1 MIFKKIVTNKY
12 TMISN
17 EILETKSLSMKAKG
31 ILSYLLSK
39 PDTWKPAI
47 SDIVRSSKDGKDSI
61 ATGIRE
67 LVDHG
72 YMRLIKYQ
80 DKNGKFEGSE
90 WQVSSDPIF
99 VKENAENPQSIDDFD
114 DAENTDSPQSEIP
127 RTGKSA
133 SSNTKESNT
142 EESNMVDQDFFDEG
156 KKVSKTLFRN
166 SLASNM
172 VAFKKSLQ
180 KEEKIGVDLEYYYQS
195 VMDWSDTKEGDG
207 KKFLRTAKGWIATAR
222 TFMRGDL
229 EKGKLKILAK
239 EGEVKEQKTMAY
251 YKEFFEL

>member
-1 MIFKKIVTNKY
+1 
-12 TMISN
+12 
-17 EILETKSLSMKAKG
+17 MKAKG

-72 YMRLIKYQ
+72 YMRLLKHQ

-90 WQVSSDPIF
+90 WQVSSDPLF
-99 VKENAENPQSIDDFD
+99 KKENAENPQSFEDF
-114 DAENTDSPQSEIP
+114 EEPEQPIIPQPETP
-127 RTGKSA
+127 RTGKSD
-133 SSNTKESNT
+133 SSNTDKSNT
-142 EESNMVDQDFFDEG
+142 EESNKIDEKDIFQEG
-156 KKVSKTLFRN
+156 KKKEKTSFRN

-172 VAFKKSLQ
+172 EAFKRSLS
-180 KEEKIGVDLEYYYQS
+180 KEEKIGVDLQYYYDS
-195 VMDWSDTKEGDG
+195 VMDWSDTKDG
-207 KKFLRTAKGWIATAR
+207 KGAKWNRTATGWIATAR

-229 EKGKLKILAK
+229 EKNKLKLLQK
-239 EGEVKEQKTMAY
+239 EGIIQEEKTKQDY
-251 YKEFFEL
+251 LEFFKL